1 VTEKA
6 WMEQVVE
13 LATHYRWRH
22 MHILDSRGSD
32 AGWPDLMLA
41 RAPELLA
48 AELKTDNG
56 RLSTAQRDWLALLA
70 ACGIETHVWRPRDFD
85 EVHARL
91 RRR

>member
-1 VTEKA
+1 MA
-6 WMEQVVE
+6 QVVE
-13 LATHYRWRH
+13 LATLYRWRH

-32 AGWPDLMLA
+32 SGWPDLTLA
-41 RAPELLA
+41 RAPELLV
-48 AELKTDNG
+48 AELKTDGG

-91 RRR
+91 RPSR